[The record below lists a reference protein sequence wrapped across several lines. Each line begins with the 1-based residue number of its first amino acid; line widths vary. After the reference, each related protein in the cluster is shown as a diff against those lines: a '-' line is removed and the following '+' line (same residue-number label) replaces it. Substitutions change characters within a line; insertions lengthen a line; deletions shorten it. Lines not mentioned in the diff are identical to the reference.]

1 MEARGVISMEVTVG
15 SKSLSTAFFIVKVQ
29 GNCSVIRN
37 RNWIHVNYC
46 APSTLHQ
53 FLIKSIDDEIKV
65 VHTGTST
72 YIALV
77 DAIVDWQHRNTQCL
91 SGKDLTNYHFL
102 SVSKDV
108 FVSMSVQP
116 AFEARLGNIVFQ

>member
-37 RNWIHVNYC
+37 HNWIHVNYC
-46 APSTLHQ
+46 VPSTLHR

-65 VHTGTST
+65 VHTDTST

-77 DAIVDWQHRNTQCL
+77 DAIVDWQRRNTQCL
-91 SGKDLTNYHFL
+91 SRKDLTNYHFL